1 MLDFEGTTLCDFALS
16 TGGLGENILAVVTGD
31 HGLGMAEN
39 NISFIAASAFDI
51 HEVGVGGRDESF

>member
-16 TGGLGENILAVVTGD
+16 TGGFGENILAVVTGD

-39 NISFIAASAFDI
+39 NISFIAASASDI